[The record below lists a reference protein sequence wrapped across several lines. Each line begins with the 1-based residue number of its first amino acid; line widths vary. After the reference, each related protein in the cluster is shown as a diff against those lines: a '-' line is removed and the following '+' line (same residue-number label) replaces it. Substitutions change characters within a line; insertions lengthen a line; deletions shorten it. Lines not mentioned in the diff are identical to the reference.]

1 MYKFNEILNYK
12 LNLILKTNGK
22 LFSDVLKDANITSL
36 NYGALVLINENPNIT
51 QIELAHLLN
60 NMDRT
65 TCSKVVEKLT
75 ELNYIVKTKS
85 EKDKRA
91 YTLEITDNG
100 LEIIK
105 KYWESRKNSEDFVLK
120 SLTDTERETFN
131 KLIDKIIADIKKES

>member
-12 LNLILKTNGK
+12 LAFTLKTNSK
-22 LFSDVLKDANITSL
+22 LFTDVLKDANITSL
-36 NYGALVLINENPNIT
+36 NYGALVLINQNPNIT

-60 NMDRT
+60 VDRT
-65 TCSKVVEKLT
+65 TCSKIVEKLT
-75 ELNYIVKTKS
+75 ELNYIAKTKS

-105 KYWESRKNSEDFVLK
+105 KYWESRKNSENFVLK
-120 SLTDTERETFN
+120 SLTNTERETFN
-131 KLIDKIIADIKKES
+131 RLLDKIVLDNKKES